1 MSNALPRRGFL
12 KLGVASGAVFAAAGA
27 GLAWWS
33 VGYAELL
40 GPEERPISLTA
51 KELAIVKALVNAL
64 LPADGDLPSGVSLG
78 IPQRVDEELWAADPA
93 ARSEI
98 AWGLQLLEHLPRLY
112 GLRGRLTELS
122 PDGARDYLARVLAGP
137 RESLRQV
144 VLAMRQ
150 LLHLLYYAHRA
161 TWVAIGYG
169 GPFVEKAV
177 APDTHA
183 HYRSLWR
190 SA

>member
-12 KLGVASGAVFAAAGA
+12 KLGIASGAVFATAAA

-33 VGYAELL
+33 VGYAQLL
-40 GPEERPISLTA
+40 GPEERPIALTT

-93 ARSEI
+93 VRSEL
-98 AWGLQLLEHLPRLY
+98 AWGLQLLEHAPRLY
-112 GLRGRLTELS
+112 GSRGRLTELS
-122 PDGARDYLARVLAGP
+122 PDGARDYLARVLDGR

-150 LLHLLYYAHRA
+150 LLHLLYYANRA

-177 APDTHA
+177 PPDTHT
-183 HYRSLWR
+183 HYRSVWR